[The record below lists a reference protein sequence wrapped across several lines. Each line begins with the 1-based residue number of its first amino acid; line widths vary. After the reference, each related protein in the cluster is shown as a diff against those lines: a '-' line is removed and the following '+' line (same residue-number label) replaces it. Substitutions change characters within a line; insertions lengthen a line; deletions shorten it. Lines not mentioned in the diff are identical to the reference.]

1 MILDLDKLTK
11 IATDEYQSAY
21 SYSIVGDK
29 KNDIYFAFGKKNNEF
44 LVWRDVQKENSKE
57 SELKDFK
64 QFQGNA
70 IGFSE
75 ATDYFETLIAEQ
87 TTPSGSPENENNA
100 PPIGFLEVLDKKST
114 VMVTMQDGRKAS
126 FSKGEYS
133 LKSNILTILRELSGF
148 EKGERYYVDKIGKNP
163 RVLALYPI
171 GDLEGDGGINEPI
184 NQEDIDQISNGE
196 DPFNQEGD
204 FPTPTDDGGDFP
216 TPTDDGGDFPTPTD
230 DGGDGGQPTDDG
242 GDGGQPTDDGGDGG
256 QPTDDGGDGGQPTDD
271 DGEPD
276 DYQPEPKTAK
286 EIIAKTYAMK
296 DYDTLVDFWGGEQGL
311 MDDLLAMTDIE
322 KSGIMSKLALN
333 YESPSQFENTMRRI
347 ILT

>member
-11 IATDEYQSAY
+11 IASDEYQSAY

-184 NQEDIDQISNGE
+184 NQEDIDQISDDG

-204 FPTPTDDGGDFP
+204 FPT
-216 TPTDDGGDFPTPTD
+216 DGGDFPTPTD

-242 GDGGQPTDDGGDGG
+242 GDDGE
-256 QPTDDGGDGGQPTDD
+256 PTDD

-296 DYDTLVDFWGGEQGL
+296 DYNTLVDFWGGEQGL